1 MWLFFFMFVFS
12 GRLFIKYRPVDGEY
26 PEIKDLDY
34 VDDPKGDNNEG
45 KS

>member
-1 MWLFFFMFVFS
+1 MFVFS